1 MGWDYSFRALY
12 SLGSPQKRFQKD
24 GLFAVSRTALRLTA
38 IQIHNTFENE
48 VYRLISEFFRDIYR
62 YRELIWALAQKELRV
77 RYKRS
82 ILGFLWALLNPA
94 LMMLVLTLV
103 FGTIMRFSI
112 DHYAVFL
119 LSMLL
124 PWTFFSQSLAY
135 SVESIVG
142 NGELLK
148 KVKVARL
155 VFPVASVISNII
167 NFLLSLLP
175 LMLLIVFMRF
185 PLHWTWVYLPVPM
198 LGLFLFTLG
207 ASFLFATVNVFYR
220 DVSHIV
226 QIILQAWFYFSPI
239 IYSLDFVPAK
249 YHWIFR
255 LNPLLYVLNGFRLGI
270 YYGIMPSM
278 GSIVLSMA
286 CGLASLAVG
295 FAIFRRYQNSF
306 VYYV

>member
-1 MGWDYSFRALY
+1 MRHKCVAFDSRVDKQYLGLAASGAPMGEL
-12 SLGSPQKRFQKD
+12 
-24 GLFAVSRTALRLTA
+24 LRDT
-38 IQIHNTFENE
+38 
-48 VYRLISEFFRDIYR
+48 YR
-62 YRELIWALAQKELRV
+62 YRELIWALALKELRV

-82 ILGFLWALLNPA
+82 VLGFLWALLNPA
-94 LMMLVLTLV
+94 LLMVVLTLV

-142 NGELLK
+142 NGDLLK
-148 KVKVARL
+148 KVRVAQL
-155 VFPVASVISNII
+155 VFPVAAVVSNII

-175 LMLLIVFMRF
+175 LMLLIVLMRF
-185 PLHWTWVYLPVPM
+185 PLHWTWIYLPVPM

-207 ASFLFATVNVFYR
+207 TAFFFATINVFYR

-226 QIILQAWFYFSPI
+226 QILLSAWFYFSPV
-239 IYSLDFVPAK
+239 IYSLDFVSSK
-249 YHWIFR
+249 YRWLFR
-255 LNPLLYVLNGFRLGI
+255 INPMLYVLNGFRLAV
-270 YYGIMPSM
+270 YYGMLPSLKSVGM
-278 GSIVLSMA
+278 SLA
-286 CGLASLAVG
+286 CGIIALIVG
-295 FAIFRRYQNSF
+295 FAVFRRYQNSF